1 MKGLHRDEAVGGQ
14 DRGVNE
20 DREGQEDQ
28 QCREYVACSE
38 NTLHQRETE
47 IILITPDLGC
57 ARYQQR
63 RDCRGICELLDGL
76 KQMSRM
82 RRLLVGYQ
90 VQKMTSWVSDPE
102 GWYNR

>member
-38 NTLHQRETE
+38 NTLH
-47 IILITPDLGC
+47 
-57 ARYQQR
+57 
-63 RDCRGICELLDGL
+63 
-76 KQMSRM
+76 
-82 RRLLVGYQ
+82 
-90 VQKMTSWVSDPE
+90 
-102 GWYNR
+102 